1 MLDEVVRYSN
11 RDSFRALC
19 SPRSTCARRQVF
31 VEIKRRSVVLLTK
44 TGPGLACL
52 RRSRW
57 INRWRGSVVK
67 AIGLTTAKPIDSDSC
82 AATTWHSL
90 RHCDATHT
98 AVSSLN
104 CSCSS
109 LPNFVLIRA
118 GDGAVDSWPNWTK
131 ASGSRLRGPSS
142 SLASCLYPMSPCT
155 LRHYLVHH

>member
-11 RDSFRALC
+11 RGSSRALC

-31 VEIKRRSVVLLTK
+31 VEIERRFVVLLTK

-52 RRSRW
+52 RRPRS
-57 INRWRGSVVK
+57 INRWLGSAMK
-67 AIGLTTAKPIDSDSC
+67 AIGLTTARPIDSDSC
-82 AATTWHSL
+82 AAMTWHSL

-118 GDGAVDSWPNWTK
+118 GDGAVDS
-131 ASGSRLRGPSS
+131 
-142 SLASCLYPMSPCT
+142 
-155 LRHYLVHH
+155 